1 MILLSLISLAK
12 IKKSKTDRIQRNEL
26 SNILLLGVCI
36 NVLLLENNLAISQIR
51 KKTPYNFNTIIPQL
65 GVYPLIKSIL
75 CSNKFSLLLRYNSH
89 SIHIHFKVYILVGF
103 NIFTK
108 LCKRH
113 PSLSNSRTNSSPQKE
128 SLYSLTV
135 IYYFLLSPGPGNL

>member
-12 IKKSKTDRIQRNEL
+12 IKKSKTEFREMNSPIYCCWECALMYYFWKTTWQYL
-26 SNILLLGVCI
+26 KLG
-36 NVLLLENNLAISQIR
+36 